1 MDSVEFYVNLPSNS
15 LSYSDNT
22 PSSYSVRLAK
32 PLNLIGDYEVGLTE
46 YSGPASRYNI
56 TMAEI
61 GYWTPHKV
69 IIEDINMNLNNDNL
83 RIDLFSTVI
92 MLQVSGLTISRTPD
106 GVEINYDP
114 KENSTI
120 LVNKEVMKN
129 YGYNDEFLFSKD
141 KHTFKGKPVDFVNTT
156 ILSENSITIRK
167 LVDDYEKKINFS
179 IKPNSY
185 TSITSLIKA
194 INKQITMFAKLN
206 LANNFVKITLKED
219 NGTFHINS
227 DFAQLLGFSIGT
239 YSVVKKVDFASTSA
253 ELEIAKDVYIYTN
266 IIEYNFVGDTLSPL
280 LRTISYS
287 LKKNQQAYHVNFLN
301 PYYHRVSMRYID
313 EITIKITDHRDGDGD
328 GDGAGEG
335 DGEGEGKGG
344 EEGEGKGKGKG
355 EGGGKG
361 KGKGGG
367 GGEASFDNI

>member
-344 EEGEGKGKGKG
+344 EEGEGKGKG

-361 KGKGGG
+361 KGGGGG